1 MQIES
6 FKLNFRE
13 NARSRTDHGA
23 DIIAWPVSGDSP
35 VHPHLLR
42 SSVSLNDSLATAG
55 IPRSHTTP
63 ALLSSQE
70 QEGDAGSLTGLRT
83 HETPRIRTE
92 NSAHSV
98 KRSSRRRRGREEGLR
113 RKIHL

>member
-23 DIIAWPVSGDSP
+23 DIITWPVSGDSP

-42 SSVSLNDSLATAG
+42 SSVSLNDSLVTAG
-55 IPRSHTTP
+55 LPRSHTTP

-70 QEGDAGSLTGLRT
+70 QGDV
-83 HETPRIRTE
+83 I
-92 NSAHSV
+92 SA
-98 KRSSRRRRGREEGLR
+98 L
-113 RKIHL
+113 

>member
-23 DIIAWPVSGDSP
+23 DIITWPVLGDSP

-55 IPRSHTTP
+55 LPRSHTTP

-70 QEGDAGSLTGLRT
+70 QGGGVGSLTGLRT
-83 HETPRIRTE
+83 EAVQTTVIRMCL
-92 NSAHSV
+92 
-98 KRSSRRRRGREEGLR
+98 SRRRLA
-113 RKIHL
+113 KVTL